1 MTKFV
6 DLHCHILPYVDDGAL
21 RNEESEQLMDM
32 LYLQGVRVVCAT
44 PHLRKGMF
52 ETPDRDIQVQFAELQ
67 DYAARRSYPVR
78 LFLSREYHCDK
89 LFKERLEAGTVLPM
103 GAGNALLVEFSQR
116 HDFDYILGW
125 IKDLRNRGYHPLV
138 AHVERYP
145 GVEGD
150 LDKVSAL
157 IQAGAKIQMNAGSVL
172 GHEGLRQA
180 KWSRKLLKE
189 ALVHVI
195 ASDSHDPMDRPPELD
210 ACQRF
215 LRKKIGDAYADALMR
230 DNPMRILSTIEKEN
244 SPHAD
249 NQAEAGEAAF

>member
-1 MTKFV
+1 MTKLV

-21 RNEESEQLMDM
+21 RTKESEQLLDM

-44 PHLRKGMF
+44 PHLRNGMF
-52 ETPDRDIQVQFAELQ
+52 ETPDEEIRAQFAELQ
-67 DYAARRSYPVR
+67 DYAARRSYPIR

-89 LFKERLEAGTVLPM
+89 LLEERLETGSVLRM

-116 HDFDYILGW
+116 HDYDYILDR
-125 IKDLRNRGYHPLV
+125 IKDLRRRGYQPLI
-138 AHVERYP
+138 AHFERYP
-145 GVEGD
+145 AVEGD

-157 IQAGAKIQMNAGSVL
+157 IQNGAKIQMNAGSVL

-195 ASDSHDPMDRPPELD
+195 ASDSHDPVDRPPELD

-215 LRKKIGDAYADALMR
+215 LRKKVGDAYADALMR

-244 SPHAD
+244 TSHAD
-249 NQAEAGEAAF
+249 NQAEARETAL